1 MTMNCHMAQATAHM
15 FVKKAQEMHDA
26 IYLRKGDLAIEK
38 LDELVRMATELNRSV
53 VSWKMKFDDGDSA

>member
-1 MTMNCHMAQATAHM
+1 MNCHMAQAAAHM

-38 LDELVRMATELNRSV
+38 LDELV
-53 VSWKMKFDDGDSA
+53 